1 MHPVKACLHKVHC
14 ANNSAWKNNHIAG
27 VLVQARPEA
36 IPQLQT
42 RLSAVAGLEIHTV
55 SPDGRMVVTIEGDGR
70 KSVADTLF
78 SLNAMQGVLSASL
91 VYEHS
96 ETDSIPL

>member
-1 MHPVKACLHKVHC
+1 MHPMKTCLH
-14 ANNSAWKNNHIAG
+14 NNIHIAG
-27 VLVQARPEA
+27 VLVQARPEL

-42 RLSAVAGLEIHTV
+42 RLGDVAGLEIHTV
-55 SPDGRMVVTIEGDGR
+55 SPDGRMVITIESDGR

-78 SLNAMQGVLSASL
+78 TLNAMQGVLSACL

>member
-1 MHPVKACLHKVHC
+1 MHV
-14 ANNSAWKNNHIAG
+14 AG
-27 VLVQARPEA
+27 VLVQARPEL

-42 RLSAVAGLEIHTV
+42 RLRAVAGLEVHTV
-55 SPDGRMVVTIEGDGR
+55 SPDGRMVITIEGDAR

-78 SLNAMQGVLSASL
+78 SLNAMQGVLSACL

-96 ETDSIPL
+96 ETDSIPF